1 MLRYVLSSLSLTTKT
16 RILTKEIYLL
26 TERKLSRRQISMLL
40 LKLEETREKIQKRKK
55 ILPFTFISYSIYRSS
70 RERFYVLTTLY
81 YIQVTQKLS
90 GLVDLHIQKAYLKRF
105 TILAALKVISI
116 RSIALQINS
125 HVSKLQVTRIDLFGS
140 VIYKTLDVSSLTF
153 YEYCGPSFQ
162 TYFHEKNHNLV
173 LFMGF
178 LDSLLTD
185 SI

>member
-81 YIQVTQKLS
+81 YIQVT
-90 GLVDLHIQKAYLKRF
+90 
-105 TILAALKVISI
+105 
-116 RSIALQINS
+116 
-125 HVSKLQVTRIDLFGS
+125 
-140 VIYKTLDVSSLTF
+140 
-153 YEYCGPSFQ
+153 
-162 TYFHEKNHNLV
+162 
-173 LFMGF
+173 
-178 LDSLLTD
+178 
-185 SI
+185 